1 MPALPSSAEKRAKHR
16 NTPATKMRTMP
27 SSYAPPAIASRAESP
42 MHYIY
47 TFRGDGRTPVEPV
60 SATDQRA
67 AIQALLATLA
77 PSALAVPRTV
87 LASLPPR
94 PSGYGRTRELFPRYT
109 GVMFDAISPAVVA
122 SDHTISELLEP
133 ARAARLVEQHALDP
147 ALPGLEEVIAGTL
160 AATGPMRA
168 IHPMRPKSVGPCAGW

>member
-47 TFRGDGRTPVEPV
+47 TFRGDGRT
-60 SATDQRA
+60 
-67 AIQALLATLA
+67 
-77 PSALAVPRTV
+77 
-87 LASLPPR
+87 
-94 PSGYGRTRELFPRYT
+94 RELFPRYT

-133 ARAARLVEQHALDP
+133 ARAGRLVEQHALDP

-168 IHPMRPKSVGPCAGW
+168 IHPMRPKSVGPCAGWRLTG